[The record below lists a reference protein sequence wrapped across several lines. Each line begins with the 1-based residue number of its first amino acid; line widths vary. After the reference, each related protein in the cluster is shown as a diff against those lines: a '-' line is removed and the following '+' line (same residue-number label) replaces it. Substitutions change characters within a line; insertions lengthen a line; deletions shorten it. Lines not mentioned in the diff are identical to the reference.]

1 MTGPEMTPWRP
12 DDEPTDS
19 ALTFR
24 TLARAIGI
32 AAALWALGW
41 LLWRG
46 VA

>member
-1 MTGPEMTPWRP
+1 MPHPN
-12 DDEPTDS
+12 EPTES
-19 ALTFR
+19 VLTFE